1 MASLNKPPLIIIAG
15 PPGAGK
21 TRLSRPLASHLHLPL
36 LAKDT
41 IKEQFADSLG
51 EIAFTMSSK
60 LGLAAH
66 MQLVA
71 TAAEILR
78 SGNGLVIESFF
89 HKGLAEPDLGP
100 LVEASS
106 AVLIHV
112 KADDAILLSRYEQR
126 MSDPDRHLIHND
138 GNRLG
143 DLRHYLAEGVA
154 DRLELDCPYIV
165 IDTTYGP
172 IDAEEVAFMVRETL
186 SLA

>member
-1 MASLNKPPLIIIAG
+1 MTKPPLVIVSG

-21 TRLSRPLASHLHLPL
+21 TRLSRPLAKHLQLPL

-51 EIAFTMSSK
+51 ESAFTMSGK

-66 MQLVA
+66 IQLVTIA
-71 TAAEILR
+71 SEILR
-78 SGNGLVIESFF
+78 SGHGVVIESFF

-100 LVEASS
+100 LVDISS

-112 KADDAILLSRYEQR
+112 KADDAILISRYEQR
-126 MSDPDRHLIHND
+126 MKDPDRHPIHND

-154 DRLELDCPYIV
+154 DRLELDCPHIV

-172 IDAEEVAFMVRETL
+172 IDAEEVAFMVREKL